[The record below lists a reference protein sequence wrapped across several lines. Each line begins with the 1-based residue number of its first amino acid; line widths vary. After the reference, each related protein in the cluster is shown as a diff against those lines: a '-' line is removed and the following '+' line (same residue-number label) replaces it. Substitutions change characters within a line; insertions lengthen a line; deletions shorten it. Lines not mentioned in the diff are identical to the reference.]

1 MLAGNEGTQLI
12 IVIRIE
18 YAAIVVMPIGVIAII
33 TRVKIVFTQTKILSL
48 AQSGLI
54 TADYMRERT
63 R

>member
-18 YAAIVVMPIGVIAII
+18 YAAIVVMPVGVIAII

-54 TADYMRERT
+54 TADYMREIT